1 MMPSAGSAKRRTHVY
16 RSMNRPLTYMG
27 IERTLFLLIGVSTA
41 AVFNLFDSLPAAAIV
56 FVGGLFFGV
65 WATGTDPA
73 FLRIILGSS
82 SSKPRYDAFKRK
94 TTSVRIL

>member
-1 MMPSAGSAKRRTHVY
+1 
-16 RSMNRPLTYMG
+16 MNRPLTYMG